1 MSLLLSALRGV
12 LLTDDLFMQSHDDAF
27 IGTLNASTK
36 TELFASYLRLAGNLG
51 VTVEFRE
58 LPVEERLIG
67 GLQMVSSAVKF
78 ELQKRSLW
86 LLIVDNLSS
95 EVQGKLL
102 CIHIHIRMLTD
113 CGQIK

>member
-1 MSLLLSALRGV
+1 MSLLLSALHGGV

-27 IGTLNASTK
+27 IGALNASTK

-58 LPVEERLIG
+58 LPVEERLTG

-102 CIHIHIRMLTD
+102 CIHIHI
-113 CGQIK
+113 